1 MSLQK
6 LINNYAGYNLW
17 ANKTLIDW
25 LKTKPAELLNK
36 EVPSSFPSVIKSLAH
51 LWDTERFWL
60 LVLQGAN
67 PVWRNFEGTN
77 EEVQMGLLKE
87 SEIFSSYVHSLSEA
101 ELLEDCILDTPWAK
115 GQLPKYEF
123 IQHCFNHASYH
134 RGQIITIGRNVGL
147 TDAPNTDYNYYNMVV
162 KGR

>member
-1 MSLQK
+1 MGLQK
-6 LINNYAGYNLW
+6 LRNNYADYNLW

-25 LKTKPAELLNK
+25 LESKPAELLNK
-36 EVPSSFPSVIKSLAH
+36 EVLSSFPSIIKSLAH

-67 PVWRNFEGTN
+67 PEWRNFEGTN
-77 EEVQMGLLKE
+77 EEVESGLLKE
-87 SEIFSSYVHSLSEA
+87 SECFSRYVHSLTEA
-101 ELLEDCILDTPWAK
+101 ELLEDCMLDTPWAK
-115 GQLPKYEF
+115 GKLPRYEF

-147 TDAPNTDYNYYNMVV
+147 TDAPNTDYNYYNMSG
-162 KGR
+162 KGK